1 MSAFEIEALKQLT
14 DQQVRFAPPARRL
27 EQLARAERLLA
38 EIDLGKN
45 YPYQFVCFRITE
57 YRPETYAGL
66 VIPGGDLPVVWMNTK
81 YRMIYMNMGHG
92 KDGEKIYSDPIQN
105 KLFANAVLWLGSRK

>member
-1 MSAFEIEALKQLT
+1 MVVSAFEIEALKQLT

-45 YPYQFVCFRITE
+45 YPYQFVCFRITDF
-57 YRPETYAGL
+57 RPDTYPDLLIPARDLQHDLGL
-66 VIPGGDLPVVWMNTK
+66 FIARLAESMPAVRVEEVREPV
-81 YRMIYMNMGHG
+81 
-92 KDGEKIYSDPIQN
+92 
-105 KLFANAVLWLGSRK
+105 